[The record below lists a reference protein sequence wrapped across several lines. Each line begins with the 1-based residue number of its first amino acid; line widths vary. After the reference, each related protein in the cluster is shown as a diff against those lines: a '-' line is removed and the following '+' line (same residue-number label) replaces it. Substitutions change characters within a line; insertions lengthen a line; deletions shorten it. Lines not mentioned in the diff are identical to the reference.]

1 MGVRD
6 FAMSDSAKALDIE
19 IRTQLKKTLDGVSRD
34 FAGWCSTEIR
44 KLGLEPD
51 VQDASA
57 DKGSKKRKEKD
68 PNKPK
73 REPTAYNVWV
83 KMCQDDWTK
92 KHPDGE
98 KPPGG
103 IMKHASESWPK
114 SYMNKSSENYS
125 EDRTKTI
132 VAKYAQGQE
141 APALEP
147 SPAKKKKKSEAEEA
161 PQEEVNEAP
170 QEEQEVFE
178 PYSCKDLFR
187 SFVSFEQFLWQSFS

>member
-19 IRTQLKKTLDGVSRD
+19 IRTQLKKTLEGVSRD

-103 IMKHASESWPK
+103 IMNHASESWPK

-125 EDRTKTI
+125 EDKTKTI
-132 VAKYAQGQE
+132 VAKYAQ
-141 APALEP
+141 
-147 SPAKKKKKSEAEEA
+147 AEEA

-170 QEEQEVFE
+170 QEEQEVRKKKK
-178 PYSCKDLFR
+178 SKKDKKHKKSKKDKKAKR
-187 SFVSFEQFLWQSFS
+187 VEEEE